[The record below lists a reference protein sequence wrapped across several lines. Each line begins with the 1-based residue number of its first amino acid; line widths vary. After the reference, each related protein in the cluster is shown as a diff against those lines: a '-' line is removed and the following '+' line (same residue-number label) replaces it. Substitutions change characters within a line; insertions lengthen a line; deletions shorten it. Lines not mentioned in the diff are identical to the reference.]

1 MTGRGWCKKWSGLR
15 IRTTDGGY
23 PGRRGGCNEGRAFAR
38 LTVDARDD
46 GGMGEAADSPIPSRR
61 ADAGGRRWGTP
72 ETSDGGVD
80 EAGDSQN

>member
-46 GGMGEAADSPIPSRR
+46 GG
-61 ADAGGRRWGTP
+61 
-72 ETSDGGVD
+72 VD